1 MKKEVIPKLLKAL
14 KTAKD
19 VSAVN
24 GFNEIRVPF
33 RETDLIIEALEELEL
48 ALDTLVYFE
57 FDTPCE
63 KMRDNF
69 CEDYCMV
76 KDEVGPDK
84 ECWLHYLTQLREETN
99 DQNKQS
105 QSSVR

>member
-1 MKKEVIPKLLKAL
+1 MKKETIPKLLKAL

-24 GFNEIRVPF
+24 GFKEIRVPF

-48 ALDTLVYFE
+48 ALDVLVYFE

-76 KDEVGPDK
+76 KGTVEPDK
-84 ECWLHYLTQLREETN
+84 ECWLHYLTQLREEVGNEQRTIH
-99 DQNKQS
+99 QGS
-105 QSSVR
+105 

>member
-1 MKKEVIPKLLKAL
+1 MKKEILSKLLKAF

-24 GFNEIRVPF
+24 GLKEIRVPF
-33 RETDLIIEALEELEL
+33 RETDLTIEALEELEL

-69 CEDYCMV
+69 CEDYCMA
-76 KDEVGPDK
+76 KGIVGPDK
-84 ECWLHYLTQLREETN
+84 ECWLHYLAQRREEIN
-99 DQNKQS
+99 GQNKQS
-105 QSSVR
+105 R

>member
-1 MKKEVIPKLLKAL
+1 MKKETIPKLLKAI

-24 GFNEIRVPF
+24 GFKEIRVPF

-63 KMRDNF
+63 KMQKGF

-84 ECWLHYLTQLREETN
+84 ECWLHYLTQKREEVLN
-99 DQNKQS
+99 ES
-105 QSSVR
+105 RSRP